1 MWGSI
6 NVHAREEMNY
16 EILHNRAR
24 LALNALHLK
33 RSTTHNCWAMSE
45 ETLQGLFWLVNLQEV
60 LISKMYV

>member
-33 RSTTHNCWAMSE
+33 RSTKHKCWAMSE
-45 ETLQGLFWLVNLQEV
+45 ETLQGLF
-60 LISKMYV
+60 